1 LPKASN
7 GVKILITT
15 KNLDQS
21 EALSV
26 FIEKKFESLK
36 KFLNVLKYPDEGKT
50 LAEIF
55 VEVEKETNHHRKG
68 DIFVVKAR
76 TNLPGKNMIAEAKGE
91 DLFATVIEAKDELKM
106 EIEKYKFK
114 KIDKTRRLQRKAQYE
129 TEI

>member
-1 LPKASN
+1 MPKASN

>member
-1 LPKASN
+1 M
-7 GVKILITT
+7 KILITT